1 MKEVNEMDT
10 NVTVEVTGADNLEVT
25 FEDVPG
31 MESDSKGKLNV
42 GAVVVAG
49 VVIGLGI
56 MGIRKA
62 IKYVK
67 ARKAAKT
74 AEEYYDD
81 DEDFFEEDFDEQEP
95 EEEPAPEEPKAEEK
109 KNVR

>member
-31 MESDSKGKLNV
+31 LESDSKGKLNV
-42 GAVVVAG
+42 GVVVVAG

-67 ARKAAKT
+67 ARKAAK
-74 AEEYYDD
+74 AMDDQFDD
-81 DEDFFEEDFDEQEP
+81 DLFEEDFDEQEP